1 MVNIFNSSFSAYDTV
16 YSSSVTITG
25 LYPDMDYN
33 ARVRAM
39 CSATTYSDWG
49 DTIAFSTSACQPVAD
64 VTINGITATAA
75 TISWT
80 PQGDADSWVL
90 SYGYAGFT
98 QGDGTDVIVSTPS
111 YTING
116 LTPETLYEVY
126 VRAACSED
134 VFSSWSPVQRF
145 STLSYTGIT
154 TVEGDVACTI
164 YPNPADEATT
174 ISISGANG
182 TIRITVIDMNGRTV
196 ASDEMNCSGDCTKQ
210 MTVSGLAQ
218 GAYYVRVVGD
228 NVNMVR
234 KLIVR

>member
-1 MVNIFNSSFSAYDTV
+1 M
-16 YSSSVTITG
+16 
-25 LYPDMDYN
+25 L
-33 ARVRAM
+33 RA
-39 CSATTYSDWG
+39 
-49 DTIAFSTSACQPVAD
+49 
-64 VTINGITATAA
+64 
-75 TISWT
+75 
-80 PQGDADSWVL
+80 
-90 SYGYAGFT
+90 
-98 QGDGTDVIVSTPS
+98 
-111 YTING
+111 
-116 LTPETLYEVY
+116 
-126 VRAACSED
+126 
-134 VFSSWSPVQRF
+134 
-145 STLSYTGIT
+145 YTGIT